1 MFYFFYLFNFSVVE
15 SSSGD
20 LIDIIVVII
29 SFLYTLLCKGF
40 RQIVKIAVNKKCFQK
55 YK

>member
-29 SFLYTLLCKGF
+29 SFYIHYCAKVLGKL
-40 RQIVKIAVNKKCFQK
+40 
-55 YK
+55 